1 MIYFHYF
8 RKFCSS
14 ELTVFI
20 WASNGTELQLT
31 RRNKRQQ
38 RTLVTL
44 TVHSRRHGVSTVP
57 VHYLVVTIS
66 ISSNV
71 IVLLTERNEVS
82 KRKHGKFNIAIKS
95 IYFFCIYDNR
105 PWRFFRCQFFV
116 SFGWTFAYH
125 FLGRVHRIFSLSR
138 CRKRRRLFMP
148 PRICSSFQNRE
159 EPLAHFEKRF
169 CLFFDLLKG

>member
-1 MIYFHYF
+1 MSDNSA
-8 RKFCSS
+8 RLWRLLSS
-14 ELTVFI
+14 YVL
-20 WASNGTELQLT
+20 L
-31 RRNKRQQ
+31 
-38 RTLVTL
+38 
-44 TVHSRRHGVSTVP
+44 RRHGVSTVP
-57 VHYLVVTIS
+57 AHYLIITIS

-71 IVLLTERNEVS
+71 IVVLTGRNEVS

-116 SFGWTFAYH
+116 FFGWTFAYH

-159 EPLAHFEKRF
+159 EVLAHFEKRF

>member
-148 PRICSSFQNRE
+148 PRICS
-159 EPLAHFEKRF
+159 HFKTGKN
-169 CLFFDLLKG
+169 LWLTLKNAFVCFLTY

>member
-14 ELTVFI
+14 ELTVVI

-31 RRNKRQQ
+31 RRNKRQL

-44 TVHSRRHGVSTVP
+44 IVHLRRHGVSTVP
-57 VHYLVVTIS
+57 VHYLVITIS
-66 ISSNV
+66 ISLNV
-71 IVLLTERNEVS
+71 IGVLTERNEVS

-95 IYFFCIYDNR
+95 IYFFCLYDNR
-105 PWRFFRCQFFV
+105 PWHFFRCQFFV
-116 SFGWTFAYH
+116 FFGWTFAYH

-138 CRKRRRLFMP
+138 CRKRRRLLMP

-159 EPLAHFEKRF
+159 EVLAHFENAF
-169 CLFFDLLKG
+169 VWFLAL